1 MKTRPLT
8 IVLLLVLP
16 VFPLLAEEGSRPRED
31 SRLDFHLVPG
41 TSLPLDSRGLFQ
53 PGLAASIALDW
64 SFLPFLGISGQAGF
78 SSIPTN
84 AEDAVTLIEGSLG
97 PLLRWRL
104 LDRLSLGLR
113 GQVGLYQFQW
123 REYSDFRLR
132 LGGNLSASFH
142 ISPLISLTAFAG
154 YTSYLYQPDPF
165 LDSIN
170 LGLGVSFNL
179 FEITRKRTRIQ
190 GEQIMRNMVFPV
202 SYAWYENNPVINM
215 RITNLEPNS
224 ISNARVSFFLERYMS
239 QPTIAADIPRLAP
252 GESAD
257 ITVTA
262 LFNETMLDLTENIS
276 ANARILINYQSLG
289 SLKEA
294 AIPVQ
299 LPIYH
304 RNAMTWDDD
313 RRAASFVSPRDPI
326 ALLFS
331 RHVGSLV
338 ESRMQG
344 DYNRNIQYALGLFEA
359 LNLYGIYY
367 IIDPASSYAELSDD
381 AGQLDSLNYPFE
393 TLFYHGGDCDDLS
406 ILFCSLMEVQGID
419 TAFITI
425 PGHIYMAFDSG
436 LSEDEGRLSSFAP
449 DLISYEGRAWV
460 PLEITIPGSGFSQ
473 AWRVGSREWQNAAG
487 EREIFPLKEAWSLYP
502 PVNVPGAGS
511 HNILLPDA
519 AAINA
524 AFEASLAKVKSL
536 PKN

>member
-1 MKTRPLT
+1 MKTYPLP
-8 IVLLLVLP
+8 ILFLIALP
-16 VFPLLAEEGSRPRED
+16 IFPLLAEEGPRPRED

-41 TSLPLDSRGLFQ
+41 TSLPLGNRGLFR

-64 SFLPFLGISGQAGF
+64 TFLPILGLSAQVGF

-84 AEDAVTLIEGSLG
+84 AEDTVTLIEGSLG
-97 PLLRWRL
+97 PLLGWRP

-123 REYSDFRLR
+123 REYSDFQLR
-132 LGGNLSASFH
+132 LGGNLSTSFH
-142 ISPLISLTAFAG
+142 LSPSISLTAFGG
-154 YTSYLYQPDPF
+154 YTRYLYRPEPF

-179 FEITRKRTRIQ
+179 FEITRNRSRSRIQ
-190 GEQIMRNMVFPV
+190 GEQIRQHMVFPV

-224 ISNARVSFFLERYMS
+224 IINARVSFFLERYMS
-239 QPTIAADIPRLAP
+239 QPTMAADIPRLAP

-262 LFNETMLDLTENIS
+262 LFNEAMLDLTENITS
-276 ANARILINYQSLG
+276 NARILINYQSLG

-313 RRAASFVSPRDPI
+313 RRAASFVSPRDPA

-331 RHVGSLV
+331 RYVGSLV
-338 ESRMQG
+338 ESRMRPN
-344 DYNRNIQYALGLFEA
+344 YNRNIQDALGLFEA
-359 LNLYGIYY
+359 LNLYGMYY

-381 AGQLDSLNYPFE
+381 TGQLDSLNYPFE

-436 LSEDEGRLSSFAP
+436 MTEDEGRLSPFAQ
-449 DLISYEGRAWV
+449 DLIYYEGRSWA

-473 AWRVGSREWQNAAG
+473 AWRVGAREWQNAAG
-487 EREIFPLKEAWSLYP
+487 EREIFPLKEAWRLYP
-502 PVNVPGAGS
+502 PVNVPGAGRRI
-511 HNILLPDA
+511 ILLPDA

-524 AFEASLAKVKSL
+524 AFEASLAKIYGVK
-536 PKN
+536 